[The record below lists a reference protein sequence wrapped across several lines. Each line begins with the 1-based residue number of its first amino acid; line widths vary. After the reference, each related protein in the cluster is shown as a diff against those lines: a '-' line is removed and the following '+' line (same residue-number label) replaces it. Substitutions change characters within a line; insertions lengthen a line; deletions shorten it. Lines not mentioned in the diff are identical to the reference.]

1 MNQVHDKKWQMSL
14 TTLAIG
20 VGLALLALLAM
31 GTTAAQAEDAAT
43 SAANQAVVVVQ
54 LKGAD
59 LAVRPITF
67 TEPISGLRAL
77 ELTGLDVQM
86 QTYVWGSAV
95 CSIEGVGCPVDD
107 CFCGGNTFWS
117 YSQWDGSDWA
127 PSGVGAGAS
136 VISQTGAV
144 EGWRWGEFESTPWAT
159 AEQAQAAQRG
169 LAMIQAGQSITD
181 GGYGGSM
188 PASLD
193 AMLAIGANHI
203 DADEWR
209 AGSPLGA
216 DAPSLMEFV
225 TFRAAGYAWKKV
237 AEAGKAGVALAAA
250 GGCFPPGMPYPSSF
264 YSPSL
269 GAMSDQPGFLSWA
282 ILGSVAL
289 SETVEP
295 GNVTLLRSLIQPNG
309 GWEWSP
315 TWGTDTNSTA
325 IALQALLAA
334 GVPVSATEIVSGLA
348 YLKDAQNDDGGFP
361 YMPQSTS
368 DTSSD
373 ANSTAWVV
381 QALLAAGEDVTAA
394 KWSPNGAGPIDFLL
408 DRQRPDG
415 SFEFQ
420 DGSPFSATEQAVTA
434 LLGSSYPM
442 QVRSLDACEV
452 KSTYLPYTCSATL
465 AD

>member
-1 MNQVHDKKWQMSL
+1 M
-14 TTLAIG
+14 
-20 VGLALLALLAM
+20 
-31 GTTAAQAEDAAT
+31 
-43 SAANQAVVVVQ
+43 
-54 LKGAD
+54 
-59 LAVRPITF
+59 
-67 TEPISGLRAL
+67 
-77 ELTGLDVQM
+77 
-86 QTYVWGSAV
+86 
-95 CSIEGVGCPVDD
+95 
-107 CFCGGNTFWS
+107 
-117 YSQWDGSDWA
+117 
-127 PSGVGAGAS
+127 VGAGDS

-144 EGWRWGEFESTPWAT
+144 EGWLWGEFGNTPWAS

-169 LAMIQAGQSITD
+169 LVAIQAGQSITD

-193 AMLAIGANHI
+193 AMLAIGANHL
-203 DADEWR
+203 DADDWR

-216 DAPSLMEFV
+216 NAPSLMDFV
-225 TFRAAGYAWKKV
+225 LFRAEKYALNGV
-237 AEAGKAGVALAAA
+237 SEAGKAGVALTAAD
-250 GGCFPPGMPYPSSF
+250 GCFPPGMPYPSSF
-264 YSPSL
+264 YSPTL

-289 SETVEP
+289 SEPVEA

-325 IALQALLAA
+325 LALQALLAA
-334 GVPVSATEIVSGLA
+334 GVPVSATEIVSGVA
-348 YLKDAQNDDGGFP
+348 YLQDAQNDDGGFP

-373 ANSTAWVV
+373 TNSTAWVV

-394 KWSPNGAGPIDFLL
+394 KWSPAGASPIDFLL
-408 DRQRPDG
+408 DMQLPDG
-415 SFEFQ
+415 RFEWQ
-420 DGSPFSATEQAVTA
+420 KGSGFYATEQAVTA
-434 LLGSSYPM
+434 LLGSPYPM

-452 KSTYLPYTCSATL
+452 KSAYLPYTCSTTL